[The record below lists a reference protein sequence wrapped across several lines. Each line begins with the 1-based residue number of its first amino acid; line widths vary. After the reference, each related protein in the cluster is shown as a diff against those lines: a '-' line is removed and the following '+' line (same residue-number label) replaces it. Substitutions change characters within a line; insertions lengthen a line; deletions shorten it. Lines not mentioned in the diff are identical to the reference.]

1 MAGTPKTHLIN
12 ENAKRINKSFG
23 DLAGLTGYGFHIIEV
38 EPGHDSAEHY
48 MHDAKKLPIP
58 H

>member
-23 DLAGLTGYGFHIIEV
+23 DLAGLTGFGFHVIKV
-38 EPGHDSAEHY
+38 EPGHDSAEH
-48 MHDAKKLPIP
+48 
-58 H
+58 